1 MLDLYFITHLR
12 LSLYQFQQK
21 LEAKQEEE
29 RQLANQNQSMLEEL
43 ELKTKELE
51 TYEANHA
58 QLKALQDE
66 LTLKHRSEIE
76 HYKENEA
83 ELQKEVRKNPFTFFF
98 TLLRVCLEYYVS
110 FLEYVFTKSFFYSV
124 FKDRRGPFI
133 FGFTSCI

>member
-83 ELQKEVRKNPFTFFF
+83 ELQKEVRKNPFTFFYF
-98 TLLRVCLEYYVS
+98 FACMFRIICFFFGICFYKIFLLLSLQR
-110 FLEYVFTKSFFYSV
+110 
-124 FKDRRGPFI
+124 
-133 FGFTSCI
+133 

>member
-1 MLDLYFITHLR
+1 MLDFYFITHLR

-83 ELQKEVRKNPFTFFF
+83 ELQKEVRKKSFYFFF
-98 TLLRVCLEYYVS
+98 TLLRVCFE
-110 FLEYVFTKSFFYSV
+110 
-124 FKDRRGPFI
+124 
-133 FGFTSCI
+133 